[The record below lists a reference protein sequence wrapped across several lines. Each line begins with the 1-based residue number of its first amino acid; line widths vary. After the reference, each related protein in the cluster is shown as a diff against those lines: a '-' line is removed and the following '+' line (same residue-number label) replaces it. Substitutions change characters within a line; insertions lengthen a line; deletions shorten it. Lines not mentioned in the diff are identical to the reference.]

1 MIAEVIIDSNVKTL
15 NKTFD
20 YLVPTSLEKE
30 AKVGARVLVP
40 FGNRKELKTG
50 YIISIKD
57 STEYKVKEI
66 EKIEKGI
73 IPENKV
79 ELAILM
85 ARKYFCNI
93 SDCMKLMLPP
103 RCSSETELKKR

>member
-20 YLVPTSLEKE
+20 YLVPTSFEKE

-57 STEYKVKEI
+57 S
-66 EKIEKGI
+66 
-73 IPENKV
+73 NKV

-103 RCSSETELKKR
+103 RSSSETELKKR

>member
-20 YLVPTSLEKE
+20 YLIPKNFEKDI
-30 AKVGARVLVP
+30 KVGTRVLVP
-40 FGNRKELKTG
+40 FGNRKELKPG
-50 YIISIKD
+50 YVIRTKETS
-57 STEYKVKEI
+57 EYEVKEI
-66 EKIEKGI
+66 AKIEHGV

-103 RCSSETELKKR
+103 RSYSAIR